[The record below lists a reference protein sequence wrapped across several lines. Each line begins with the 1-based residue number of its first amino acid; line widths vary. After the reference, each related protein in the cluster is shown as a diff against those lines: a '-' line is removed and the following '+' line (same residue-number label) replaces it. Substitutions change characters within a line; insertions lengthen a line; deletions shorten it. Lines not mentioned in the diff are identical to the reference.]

1 MIVPIYQTDVRAA
14 DLGLHT
20 RFSPTL
26 SLLADT
32 IRLARRDGLEV
43 TVFPILRLRSARP
56 GEWRGNLAPA
66 NPGEWFQRYA
76 DLLGDLAA
84 VANLT
89 GASRFVV
96 GSELSSL
103 DGDLDRWRPLLERIR
118 GVFKGSL
125 IYSANWDHFR
135 EAKLLDLVDEDGVT
149 GYFNLRADARAPSDA
164 AALEEGW
171 RRVKQELDTWH
182 AGRRRPAGLH
192 RARLSLARRLHRL
205 ALGRGRGCGDRFST
219 SSGAPSR
226 PSGASGRA
234 FSLLDGV
241 YVWNWSRFRWPHQHQ
256 LHAARQTGRGRGQAA
271 AARPL
276 NSSDNRSRIR
286 HDAPRDQPE
295 PESPDSRA
303 RARRRDAR
311 LEGRKILAAAVLA
324 VGAVI
329 CAELAAARL
338 SLPFDPTEDRV
349 YTLSPASRDSSGAAR
364 SGHHQGLP
372 VARPAAEL
380 ESVAATRVSC
390 WRSIAWP
397 RAGSCATRSR
407 IRRPIPAPRSRP
419 ARSHRQA
426 RLPDQ
431 EQRQAGRRRL

>member
-1 MIVPIYQTDVRAA
+1 MVVAEDVSFSYASQLAEVVALGASHVSLIVPIYQTDVRAA

-89 GASRFVV
+89 GASRFIV

-103 DGDLDRWRPLLERIR
+103 DGNLDRWRPLLERIR

-182 AGRRRPAGLH
+182 AGRRHPLVFTELGYRSRAGCT
-192 RARLSLARRLHRL
+192 ASPW
-205 ALGRGRGCGDRFST
+205 DE
-219 SSGAPSR
+219 GAGGVINLDEQR
-226 PSGASGRA
+226 RA
-234 FSLLDGV
+234 FEAFRRVWSASSLLDGV
-241 YVWNWSRFRWPHQHQ
+241 YVWNWYGFGGPTSISYTP
-256 LHAARQTGRGRGQAA
+256 RGKPAEA
-271 AARPL
+271 
-276 NSSDNRSRIR
+276 
-286 HDAPRDQPE
+286 E
-295 PESPDSRA
+295 VK
-303 RARRRDAR
+303 R
-311 LEGRKILAAAVLA
+311 LLQDL
-324 VGAVI
+324 
-329 CAELAAARL
+329 
-338 SLPFDPTEDRV
+338 
-349 YTLSPASRDSSGAAR
+349 
-364 SGHHQGLP
+364 
-372 VARPAAEL
+372 
-380 ESVAATRVSC
+380 
-390 WRSIAWP
+390 
-397 RAGSCATRSR
+397 
-407 IRRPIPAPRSRP
+407 
-419 ARSHRQA
+419 
-426 RLPDQ
+426 
-431 EQRQAGRRRL
+431 